1 MNGAVRLLV
10 PLTYLG
16 FWIWSLDVLLHDWE
30 AHTTCLPGQ
39 EAGLAPL
46 LLISRIVV
54 IVASAAVGVWLG
66 LRDPNRQ
73 LATRALQ
80 TLFYALPFALVMAS
94 VAQIWLPPTAERW
107 MTRSIFL
114 SSLGLAQIVWSLHWA
129 AGATSPSDRVAT
141 RGAVLLQLVCT
152 NVVATLVLAEIA
164 LTVFATLR
172 PSPLVFRDSVAEH
185 LDAMRQPAHAAFHDG
200 RLNRGG
206 YADDEFFTADRDD
219 LVVAVLADSFGLGI
233 VPLRYNFISVAERAL
248 RAEFGKRYARVALH
262 NFGVPAI
269 GLAEYA
275 QLLATEVMP
284 HKPTLVVVCVFVGN
298 DIHEG
303 ISFTKAVKERYRLQ
317 QWLTWRVTARLLS
330 LARLTVDER
339 ERVARIGADGGQ
351 PGEAPAW
358 IEDPGLEISTMTESR
373 FLEVETRRRRITDP
387 SDAKIAQGFDQLF
400 AGLRHFHSLLE
411 ERLLVVL
418 IPDEFQVND
427 ALWETLGGDAPGLD
441 RTLPQQRILAFCT
454 DRDIECLDLLPVL
467 RAAEPSGR
475 TYHLRDTHWNARGN
489 LAAGSALARAIA
501 DELQHERGLG
511 KTKTA
516 TR

>member
-1 MNGAVRLLV
+1 MNGAVRLLA
-10 PLTYLG
+10 PLTFVG

-39 EAGLAPL
+39 EAGLGPL

-54 IVASAAVGVWLG
+54 IAASAAVGVWLG

-80 TLFYALPFALVMAS
+80 TLLYALPFALVMAS
-94 VAQIWLPPTAERW
+94 VAPILLPPTAERW
-107 MTRSIFL
+107 MSRSIFL
-114 SSLGLAQIVWSLHWA
+114 ASLGLAQIVWSLHWGT
-129 AGATSPSDRVAT
+129 GATSPSDRVAT
-141 RGAVLLQLVCT
+141 R
-152 NVVATLVLAEIA
+152 
-164 LTVFATLR
+164 
-172 PSPLVFRDSVAEH
+172 
-185 LDAMRQPAHAAFHDG
+185 AA
-200 RLNRGG
+200 
-206 YADDEFFTADRDD
+206 
-219 LVVAVLADSFGLGI
+219 
-233 VPLRYNFISVAERAL
+233 
-248 RAEFGKRYARVALH
+248 
-262 NFGVPAI
+262 
-269 GLAEYA
+269 
-275 QLLATEVMP
+275 
-284 HKPTLVVVCVFVGN
+284 
-298 DIHEG
+298 
-303 ISFTKAVKERYRLQ
+303 TKAVKERYRLQ

-330 LARLTVDER
+330 LARLTPDER

-351 PGEAPAW
+351 PGEVPAW

-387 SDAKIAQGFDQLF
+387 SDAKIAQGYDQLF

-418 IPDEFQVND
+418 IPDEFQLND

-454 DRDIECLDLLPVL
+454 DRDIERLDLLPVL

-501 DELQHERGLG
+501 DELRSERGLG
-511 KTKTA
+511 TTKTA
-516 TR
+516 TP